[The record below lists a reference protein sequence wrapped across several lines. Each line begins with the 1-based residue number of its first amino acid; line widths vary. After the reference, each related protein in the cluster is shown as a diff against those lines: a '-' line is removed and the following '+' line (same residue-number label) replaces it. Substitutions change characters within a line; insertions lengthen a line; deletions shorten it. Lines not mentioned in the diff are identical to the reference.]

1 MSPASLPAWAQEMRE
16 VFRAET
22 ISQFVI
28 TGNIHDFVEHRRAG
42 GTSFTDLKTHL
53 AEVMFE
59 RFEVVLFYDR
69 GRGIR
74 VARGHETFFN
84 FLKMFDSFHR
94 SKFAADAGVHSAE
107 GALGSPG
114 LLPREPGPALE
125 LIDRFIAV
133 TAAASREEGKGKPSL
148 AVVLD
153 YANFLI
159 PAGESLYQ
167 SGEAGASLIRILG
180 WASNP
185 AVTDAPIATV
195 LLTENLFDLNAQI
208 VDNPTSAKIHIR
220 LPSQEKITSYLE
232 FLAGEEPSL
241 AQASPLPL
249 PALAEKMV
257 GLSRLTIKG
266 TVLRA
271 IRNDQPLSPEFLARI
286 KKETI
291 EKEAGDRLVFLESR
305 RTLDD
310 VAGHHEAK
318 SWLRQD
324 ATLLRRGATRA
335 LPMGYLVT
343 GRIGTGKTYLVECFA
358 GECGVPFVELK
369 NFRDKWVGATEGN
382 LEKIFAIL
390 HALGQVVVFVDEAD
404 QATGRRGG
412 GEGDSGLSG
421 RIYAML
427 AKEMADTRNRG
438 RILWIFATSRPDLLE
453 VDLKRPG
460 RLDVHIPLFPPATL
474 EDQQDL
480 FLATA
485 RKLKIELARGEIP
498 PLPFAGAVS
507 GNEIEGVLVRA
518 LREFEL
524 QGAGEKGETLPALIA
539 RVLKEYRPSAHTRR
553 LELMDLLAVQECTD
567 GRFLPERFRGLTPE
581 ATLRRIRELSDPTQ
595 TEQPND
601 HE

>member
-1 MSPASLPAWAQEMRE
+1 MSVPTLPAWAQEMRE

-22 ISQFVI
+22 ISQFVV
-28 TGNIHDFVEHRRAG
+28 TGNIHDSVERRG
-42 GTSFTDLKTHL
+42 PQGSTFPDLKTYL
-53 AEVMFE
+53 AEVLFE
-59 RFEVVLFYDR
+59 RFTVVLFYDR

-74 VARGHETFFN
+74 VARGHEFFFN
-84 FLKMFDSFHR
+84 FLKVFDSFHR
-94 SKFAADAGVHSAE
+94 SDFAGDSGIRSAG
-107 GALGSPG
+107 GALGAPG

-125 LIDRFIAV
+125 LIDRFIAA
-133 TAAASREEGKGKPSL
+133 TAASPAKGGEGKPSL

-159 PAGESLYQ
+159 PAGEPLYQ
-167 SGEAGASLIRILG
+167 SGESGSSLIRILG

-185 AVTDAPIATV
+185 AVTGAPIATV
-195 LLTENLFDLNAQI
+195 LLTENLLDLNVQI
-208 VDNPTSAKIHIR
+208 IENPACAKIDIR
-220 LPSQEKITSYLE
+220 LPDQEEIASYLE
-232 FLAGEEPSL
+232 FLAREEPGI
-241 AQASPLPL
+241 AKASPLPL
-249 PALAEKMV
+249 PALAEKLV
-257 GLSRLTIKG
+257 GLSRLAVKN

-271 IRNDQPLSPEFLARI
+271 VRNEMPLSAEFLRRI

-291 EKEAGDRLVFLESR
+291 EKEAGDRLVFIESR

-318 SWLRQD
+318 RWLRQD
-324 ATLLRRGATRA
+324 ATLLRRGTSRA

-358 GECGVPFVELK
+358 GECGIPFVELK

-412 GEGDSGLSG
+412 GDNDSGLSG

-460 RLDVHIPLFPPATL
+460 RLDVHIPLFPPVAL
-474 EDQQDL
+474 ADQQDL

-485 RKLKIELARGEIP
+485 GKLKIALRREEIP

-524 QGAGEKGETLPALIA
+524 QEETDKQSLPALIA
-539 RVLKEYRPSAHTRR
+539 RVLSEYRPSAHTRR

-567 GRFLPERFRGLTPE
+567 SRFLPERFRGLDSET
-581 ATLRRIRELSDPTQ
+581 TVRRIRELSDSTQ
-595 TEQPND
+595 ME
-601 HE
+601 